1 MTQAVNRRQ
10 FVLGALSVA
19 ALAAAPRVY
28 AQVGSLAWRAE
39 VDALATRK
47 FAAPGT
53 VKGPGTFTITKPLVI
68 DGFRFQA
75 PNTKIQRCLDLYQS
89 GSLTL
94 RNFEILGSFGR
105 AEDKIALITR
115 ITLPNKAGKLLLLED
130 GTIAGHSA
138 DWLKIAGVAGAE
150 QTIRRVYFG
159 PQWATIGST
168 THADMITFI
177 ALLGDIL
184 IEKCRF
190 DRTKDGR
197 PAGLNNLLRIVPNN
211 GTDPVGKGTIRV
223 RQSVVYGDQLNSALI
238 QMVHKTNYR
247 PTLDL
252 DEVCLPVSRIGMGKV
267 FHPSTPLGSVI
278 WRRVYDTYT
287 GALIP
292 APAGCRTS

>member
-1 MTQAVNRRQ
+1 MLD
-10 FVLGALSVA
+10 F
-19 ALAAAPRVY
+19 
-28 AQVGSLAWRAE
+28 RAE

-47 FAAPGT
+47 VAAPGT
-53 VKGPGTFTITKPLVI
+53 IKGPGTFTITKPTDI
-68 DGFRFQA
+68 NGFRFQA
-75 PNTKIQRCLDLYQS
+75 PNSTIQRCIDLYQS
-89 GSLTL
+89 GTLTL
-94 RNFEILGSFGR
+94 RNFEILGSFGK

-115 ITLPNKAGKLLLLED
+115 ITQPDKAGKLLLLED

-150 QTIRRVYFG
+150 QTIRRIYFG
-159 PQWATIGST
+159 PQWATVGSK
-168 THADMITFI
+168 THADMLTFI
-177 ALLGDIL
+177 ALLGDVL
-184 IEKCRF
+184 IELCRF
-190 DRTKDGR
+190 DRTKAGR
-197 PAGLNNLLRIVPNN
+197 PAGLNNWLRIVPNV
-211 GTDPVGKGTIRV
+211 GTDPMGKGTIRV
-223 RQSVVYGDQLNSALI
+223 RKSVVYGDALSSAMI

-252 DEVCLPVSRIGMGKV
+252 DEVCLPVSKIGMGKV